1 MVQQAGQLHHP
12 IAPANDARRP
22 LKEVEIALI
31 RQAVVD
37 ARGNVLKAARALGV
51 SRATV
56 YRRLG
61 NYLAK
66 PDKNAT

>member
-1 MVQQAGQLHHP
+1 MRP
-12 IAPANDARRP
+12 TAPQKP
-22 LKEVEIALI
+22 LREVETALI
-31 RQAVVD
+31 RQAVLD

-61 NYLAK
+61 GNGVVK
-66 PDKNAT
+66 PGKDQTGPA